1 MPGVNPNAVAK
12 GIGETARLGAAGFP
26 DADASEG
33 PGDAALKVKA
43 GAGAAD
49 EQPARTSPRL
59 ARAASQAPP
68 RLRDGAC
75 ADGTSV
81 SFLGGTIRRDDPAP
95 ARARDVHGRVRPPKY
110 SAPPGRVGRAD
121 GPQRAGQRAHGR
133 IGVEP

>member
-1 MPGVNPNAVAK
+1 VPGVNPNAVAK
-12 GIGETARLGAAGFP
+12 GIGETARLGAAGVP

-33 PGDAALKVKA
+33 PGDAVLKVKA

-49 EQPARTSPRL
+49 EQLARTSPRL

-110 SAPPGRVGRAD
+110 SAPRAASA
-121 GPQRAGQRAHGR
+121 GPMGPKEQAKGPMSR